1 MTLPLHPRQ
10 HREDRQP
17 NYGGE
22 DHQAPA
28 PVALKLAHLQTH
40 EPSRPGTPLGSSPTA
55 RAAGR
60 VFLPTREDCGIPPL
74 RNATGTLSNLTAW
87 VSPDNLPSVAVTTS
101 RAASCWRGFSIPAF
115 SFFESALNFLVIRRA
130 LFAEGRT

>member
-1 MTLPLHPRQ
+1 MTLRSPPQQQQYPEARDSETEGQPHVPAAGPLS
-10 HREDRQP
+10 
-17 NYGGE
+17 
-22 DHQAPA
+22 
-28 PVALKLAHLQTH
+28 HLQTH

>member
-1 MTLPLHPRQ
+1 MTLRPQSQPRG
-10 HREDRQP
+10 EDRQP
-17 NYGGE
+17 YRGRE